1 MADDLVTGIRVEAEA
16 GESNFKK
23 PMREATEAMDDAT
36 EAAKRLEDA
45 TGEADTALATMA
57 EGSAASTKIFND
69 NVEAAAWQA
78 IADFLNV
85 IDVILEVNAAIVAN
99 VNETAEMGDA
109 IAKGAQ
115 EIEFSTDAYQ
125 RWDFILRRSNSSID
139 KAKGAI
145 QTLTKASRNASKT
158 QAEAFEKLGLS
169 LESVKTMNPD
179 ELFATVVE
187 GLQNIEDAGDRASIG
202 SALFGSGGYK
212 QLALLLGSTAEETDA
227 LSDLAD
233 ELGSIM
239 SEENIANATRLMD
252 ATENLN
258 TALDNIKRAFGEGLT
273 DEFAELRSGL
283 TELLTSVDWESLARA
298 FETVYTPAL
307 NFLNDF
313 LIPLAKVN
321 LVGITGLLS
330 GLTEV
335 LSVIGRI
342 VSGEMTL
349 TEGVEELWTYGRPAD
364 DPYIRLAE
372 ESEEAIRAISALAQ
386 AHNDFRDAFS
396 DDLGGIAAE
405 LNEGALSDYD
415 AAAQRFLQTLTQM
428 AGDSENAAAANKW
441 LAEQVEALTQA
452 TKDSELEN
460 PDALHTD
467 EQYQAYLQSLIDI
480 YQQYQQLLQQPP
492 AEQDPAA
499 QLAAAAE
506 TSTEAAETVKGNA
519 ESMLAD
525 LPATTG
531 EIVNSFAQGSSEM
544 SQAAA
549 SAVEETNSTMAA
561 NMATL
566 ASNAYVWG
574 GDMMLSLARG
584 ILDGAGSYVG
594 PAIESVA
601 GDIAA
606 MIGFSEPDVGP
617 LSNFH
622 TFAPDMMALFAQG
635 IRDGAGLIRGAVGE
649 TFDLGPLIG
658 AQAAGRTF
666 NAGGVSVVIYA
677 SEGQSADE
685 LYDVF
690 SMRLQ
695 HEVAAQEAVFST

>member
-1 MADDLVTGIRVEAEA
+1 MADEVKTGIRVLVEGKSGFVKDLGDSSNAMNDAAEA
-16 GESNFKK
+16 
-23 PMREATEAMDDAT
+23 AD
-36 EAAKRLEDA
+36 RLESSA
-45 TGEADTALATMA
+45 GGVGGAL
-57 EGSAASTKIFND
+57 ESLGSDSAASTKIFND

-85 IDVILEVNAAIVAN
+85 IDVVLEVNAAIAAN

-125 RWDFILRRSNSSID
+125 RWDFILKRNNSSID

-158 QAEAFEKLGLS
+158 QAEAFDKLGLS
-169 LESVKTMNPD
+169 LESVKTMEPD

-187 GLQNIEDAGDRASIG
+187 GLQSIEDVGDRASIA

-212 QLALLLGSTAEETDA
+212 QLALLLGSTAEETA
-227 LSDLAD
+227 ELAGLAD
-233 ELGSIM
+233 KLDAIM
-239 SEENIANATRLMD
+239 SEEHVANASALVD

-258 TALDNIKRAFGEGLT
+258 TALASIKRTFGEGLT
-273 DEFAELRSGL
+273 DEFADLRNGL
-283 TELLTSVDWESLARA
+283 TDLLTSVDWEALAQA
-298 FETVYTPAL
+298 FESVYTPAL

-342 VSGEMTL
+342 VAGEMTL

-364 DPYIRLAE
+364 DPYMRLAE
-372 ESEEAIRAISALAQ
+372 ESDDARNAIYALAQ

-396 DDLGGIAAE
+396 DDLGGLAAE
-405 LNEGALSDYD
+405 LNEGSLSDYD
-415 AAAQRFLQTLTQM
+415 AAAQSFIQTLTQM
-428 AGDSENAAAANKW
+428 AGDSENAAAANQW

-467 EQYQAYLQSLIDI
+467 DQYQAYLQSLIDI

-519 ESMLAD
+519 ESMLAE

-531 EIVNSFAQGSSEM
+531 EIVTSFEEGSSAM

-549 SAVEETNSTMAA
+549 NAVVETNAVMAS
-561 NMATL
+561 NMAGL

-574 GDMMLSLARG
+574 GDMMMSLARG

-601 GDIAA
+601 GDIAS

-635 IRDGAGLIRGAVGE
+635 IRDGAGLIRGAIGE
-649 TFDLGPLIG
+649 SFDLGPLIG

>member
-125 RWDFILRRSNSSID
+125 RWDFILKRNNSSID

-145 QTLTKASRNASKT
+145 QTLTKASSDASKK
-158 QAEAFEKLGLS
+158 QVEAFGKLGLS
-169 LESVKTMNPD
+169 MEDVQALKPE
-179 ELFATVVE
+179 ELFSTVVE
-187 GLQNIEDAGDRASIG
+187 GLQSIEDVGDRASIA

-212 QLALLLGSTAEETDA
+212 QLALLLGSTAEETA
-227 LSDLAD
+227 DLAGLAD
-233 ELGSIM
+233 KLGSIM
-239 SEENIANATRLMD
+239 SEENIANATKLMD

-330 GLTEV
+330 GLQEV

-349 TEGVEELWTYGRPAD
+349 TEGVEELWTYGRPDD
-364 DPYIRLAE
+364 DPYMRLAE
-372 ESEEAIRAISALAQ
+372 ESEEAKNAISALAQ

-460 PDALHTD
+460 PDARHTND
-467 EQYQAYLQSLIDI
+467 QYQEYLQSLIDI

-492 AEQDPAA
+492 PEQDPAA

-519 ESMLAD
+519 ETMLAE

-601 GDIAA
+601 GDIAS

-635 IRDGAGLIRGAVGE
+635 IRDGAGLIRGAIGE
-649 TFDLGPLIG
+649 SFDLGPLIG

-666 NAGGVSVVIYA
+666 NAGGVSIVIYA

>member
-125 RWDFILRRSNSSID
+125 RWDFILKRNNSSID

-145 QTLTKASRNASKT
+145 QTLTKASSDASKK
-158 QAEAFEKLGLS
+158 QVEAFGKLGLS
-169 LESVKTMNPD
+169 MEDVQALKPE
-179 ELFATVVE
+179 ELFSTVVE
-187 GLQNIEDAGDRASIG
+187 GLQSIEDVGDRASIA

-212 QLALLLGSTAEETDA
+212 QLALLLGSTAEETA
-227 LSDLAD
+227 DLAGLAD
-233 ELGSIM
+233 KLGSIM
-239 SEENIANATRLMD
+239 SEENIANATKLMD

-330 GLTEV
+330 GLQEV

-349 TEGVEELWTYGRPAD
+349 TEGVEELWTYGRPDD
-364 DPYIRLAE
+364 DPYMRLAE
-372 ESEEAIRAISALAQ
+372 ESEEAKNAISALAQ

-460 PDALHTD
+460 PDARHTND
-467 EQYQAYLQSLIDI
+467 QYQEYLQSLIDI

-492 AEQDPAA
+492 PEQDPAA

-519 ESMLAD
+519 ETMLAE

-601 GDIAA
+601 GDIAS

-635 IRDGAGLIRGAVGE
+635 IRDGAGLIRGAIGE
-649 TFDLGPLIG
+649 SFDLGPLIG

>member
-36 EAAKRLEDA
+36 EAVKRLEDA

-125 RWDFILRRSNSSID
+125 RWDFILKRNNSSID

-145 QTLTKASRNASKT
+145 QTLTKASSDASKK
-158 QAEAFEKLGLS
+158 QVEAFGKLGLS
-169 LESVKTMNPD
+169 MEDVQALKPE
-179 ELFATVVE
+179 ELFSTVVE
-187 GLQNIEDAGDRASIG
+187 GLQSIEDVGDRASIA

-212 QLALLLGSTAEETDA
+212 QLALLLGSTAEETA
-227 LSDLAD
+227 DLAGLAD
-233 ELGSIM
+233 KLGSIM
-239 SEENIANATRLMD
+239 SEENIANATKLMD

-330 GLTEV
+330 GLQEV

-349 TEGVEELWTYGRPAD
+349 TEGVEELWTYGRPDD
-364 DPYIRLAE
+364 DPYMRLAE
-372 ESEEAIRAISALAQ
+372 ESEEAKNAISALAQ

-405 LNEGALSDYD
+405 LNEGAD
-415 AAAQRFLQTLTQM
+415 AH
-428 AGDSENAAAANKW
+428 ANGRGFRKRRR
-441 LAEQVEALTQA
+441 
-452 TKDSELEN
+452 
-460 PDALHTD
+460 
-467 EQYQAYLQSLIDI
+467 
-480 YQQYQQLLQQPP
+480 
-492 AEQDPAA
+492 
-499 QLAAAAE
+499 
-506 TSTEAAETVKGNA
+506 
-519 ESMLAD
+519 
-525 LPATTG
+525 G
-531 EIVNSFAQGSSEM
+531 E
-544 SQAAA
+544 
-549 SAVEETNSTMAA
+549 
-561 NMATL
+561 
-566 ASNAYVWG
+566 
-574 GDMMLSLARG
+574 
-584 ILDGAGSYVG
+584 
-594 PAIESVA
+594 
-601 GDIAA
+601 
-606 MIGFSEPDVGP
+606 
-617 LSNFH
+617 
-622 TFAPDMMALFAQG
+622 
-635 IRDGAGLIRGAVGE
+635 
-649 TFDLGPLIG
+649 
-658 AQAAGRTF
+658 
-666 NAGGVSVVIYA
+666 
-677 SEGQSADE
+677 
-685 LYDVF
+685 
-690 SMRLQ
+690 
-695 HEVAAQEAVFST
+695 